1 MLILERKVNYP
12 KLRGAIA
19 ERNIKQKELAA
30 LWGVSR
36 QTVSN
41 KVKGIIPINEF
52 EAKTFS
58 NYAKLSCEEKLI
70 IFSTPEL

>member
-1 MLILERKVNYP
+1 MLIIERNINYP

-30 LWGVSR
+30 LWNVSR

-41 KVKGIIPINEF
+41 KLNGKIPITEG
-52 EAKTFS
+52 EAKAFS
-58 NYAKLSCEEKLI
+58 SYAKLSDKEKAI
-70 IFSTPEL
+70 IFLTTEL